1 VAHAVE
7 CLFCK
12 CEALSSNPNPPPPK
26 KRSTNANKYMKKCS
40 PSLDIR
46 EIQIKITLRFQ
57 LTQLEWL
64 SSRKQQML
72 RKIRGRVLN
81 Y

>member
-1 VAHAVE
+1 
-7 CLFCK
+7 
-12 CEALSSNPNPPPPK
+12 
-26 KRSTNANKYMKKCS
+26 MKKCS